1 MKLFNFE
8 VSESLVVGLLSIFI
22 FGSMLLHYKPS
33 VMFTQDG
40 QFKKF
45 GTGNTNINTLYYSKS
60 NHIFTNVHLI
70 LFLKLV
76 LPNLSYRQ

>member
-45 GTGNTNINTLYYSKS
+45 GTGNTNVNTL
-60 NHIFTNVHLI
+60 FP
-70 LFLKLV
+70 FWLV
-76 LPNLSYRQ
+76 LSVFSISVYFAYTVFYL